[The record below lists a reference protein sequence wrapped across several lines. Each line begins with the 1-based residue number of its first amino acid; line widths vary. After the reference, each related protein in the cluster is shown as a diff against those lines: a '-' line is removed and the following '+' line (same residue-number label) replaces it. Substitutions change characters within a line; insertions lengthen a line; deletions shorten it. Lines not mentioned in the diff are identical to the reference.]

1 MSAVCAEPQGDMFIS
16 PKLKDIQRKTVNIC
30 LWEAG
35 TRKYLVF
42 AWIIA
47 ESQLSKMLFSFSQP
61 LVWSVN
67 QRISSVMVWLKC
79 LCIDKRSERIDWLAW
94 PRSLA
99 ASWCIRGSLFYC
111 SVFVLR
117 RLFGSSSGCSLE
129 AVVRCVSLIFL
140 SCSGFR
146 ACRRAAAWFCSG
158 WMWSESSS
166 LAGLQRAFRLES
178 EQQQR
183 PSVCSDRHEH
193 RKLLGAGRTVACE
206 GLQQN
211 A

>member
-30 LWEAG
+30 FWEAG

-61 LVWSVN
+61 LVWSEN
-67 QRISSVMVWLKC
+67 LFCDGLMVWLKC

-117 RLFGSSSGCSLE
+117 RLFGSSSGGCCSQCFCDLCHVAGSE
-129 AVVRCVSLIFL
+129 PVGGLRRGSAVVECDPS
-140 SCSGFR
+140 
-146 ACRRAAAWFCSG
+146 
-158 WMWSESSS
+158 
-166 LAGLQRAFRLES
+166 
-178 EQQQR
+178 R
-183 PSVCSDRHEH
+183 PH
-193 RKLLGAGRTVACE
+193 
-206 GLQQN
+206 
-211 A
+211 